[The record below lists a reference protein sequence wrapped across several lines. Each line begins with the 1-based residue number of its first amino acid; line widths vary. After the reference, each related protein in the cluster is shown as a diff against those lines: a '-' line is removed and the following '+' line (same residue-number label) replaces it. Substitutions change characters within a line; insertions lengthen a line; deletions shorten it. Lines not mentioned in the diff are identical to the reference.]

1 MTKKVNRKKTQSHAN
16 HFSVLHGKNPLWKIA
31 RIRLQFLVTILLSF
45 LLAIGGFSLTWH
57 MMPCAWKIVRHI
69 PGIDLDRDAL
79 KSELTERAK
88 NYDLPSSENNEQEQ
102 AAFQSFFD
110 SLDSY
115 TGIAIYS
122 GDEHYI
128 RTQHTADIVYSK
140 NWNFFTNMI
149 FQITYSNYASVLPLN
164 GIEDYFQIEL
174 DFRNGTGE
182 LYISSFH
189 NSKLTIPW
197 FLFSIGVAL
206 FLLLLLPLLF
216 LRKKVQNIGIL
227 KDHILQMSGGDLNQP
242 IRPMGNDEL
251 GILAQEL
258 DQMRSTLYSNIQQE
272 TESRRAN
279 QDLITA
285 MSHDLR
291 TPLTIL
297 HGYLDILALGRNPDQ
312 QSEYIRRCLQKT
324 EDIQQLTDRMF
335 EYSLVYEPP
344 QFQVLTPLPLKDLQL
359 TLTEHLDFLRLA
371 GFQTSETF
379 APLSGQMKGDE
390 ASLKRLFQNLFSNI
404 LKYGDK
410 SEPVTLQFSVEN
422 DTCQITLSNTVKLIH
437 SDIESNQIGLKS
449 AEKIAELHHGTLT
462 FCQTKENQFIVT
474 VTLPVFL
481 RKNGT

>member
-1 MTKKVNRKKTQSHAN
+1 MIT
-16 HFSVLHGKNPLWKIA
+16 PW
-31 RIRLQFLVTILLSF
+31 
-45 LLAIGGFSLTWH
+45 
-57 MMPCAWKIVRHI
+57 
-69 PGIDLDRDAL
+69 
-79 KSELTERAK
+79 
-88 NYDLPSSENNEQEQ
+88 
-102 AAFQSFFD
+102 AAP
-110 SLDSY
+110 
-115 TGIAIYS
+115 
-122 GDEHYI
+122 
-128 RTQHTADIVYSK
+128 VP
-140 NWNFFTNMI
+140 
-149 FQITYSNYASVLPLN
+149 V
-164 GIEDYFQIEL
+164 
-174 DFRNGTGE
+174 
-182 LYISSFH
+182 
-189 NSKLTIPW
+189 
-197 FLFSIGVAL
+197 

-216 LRKKVQNIGIL
+216 LRKKVQDIGIL

-251 GILAQEL
+251 GVLAREL
-258 DQMRSTLYSNIQQE
+258 DQMRSTLQTNIQQE
-272 TESRRAN
+272 AESRRAN

-297 HGYLDILALGRNPDQ
+297 HGYLDILTLGRNPEQ
-312 QSEYIRRCLQKT
+312 QAEYIRRCLQKT

-371 GFQTSETF
+371 GFQTTEII
-379 APLSGQMKGDE
+379 APLSGQIKGDE

-410 SEPVTLQFSVEN
+410 SEPVTLRFSVEN
-422 DTCQITLSNTVKLIH
+422 DTCQITLSNAVKLIH
-437 SDIESNQIGLKS
+437 SSIESNQIGLKS

-481 RKNGT
+481 QKNGTR